1 MPKSSSRL
9 TINIIQIATFQL
21 RVTYDYLDEND
32 IVTTSMNFDHY
43 INKFK
48 RNQKLDRSSLSLDPL
63 FPPANRDRYA
73 CRLFGQTKEACIIE

>member
-63 FPPANRDRYA
+63 FPPP
-73 CRLFGQTKEACIIE
+73 IEIDMPVDYSGKQRKRV